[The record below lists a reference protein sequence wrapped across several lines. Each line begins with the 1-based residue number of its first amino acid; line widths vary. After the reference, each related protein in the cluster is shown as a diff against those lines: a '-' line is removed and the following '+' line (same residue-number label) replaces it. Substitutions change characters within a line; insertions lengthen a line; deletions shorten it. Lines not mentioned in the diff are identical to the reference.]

1 MELIE
6 NLSLSNENNFWE
18 NTFSNT
24 INGALEAGLRMLLPD
39 KIENEVI
46 NIKDAFMEQGFPGAI
61 KETINSAINIGR
73 KLLGNESKN
82 FENIDQIGQAFKDGK
97 LIEGVSNTIDFVL
110 DKIEKN
116 NILPEN
122 ITNIIKS
129 GKNIL
134 LNCVSNDVNNE
145 LVIENKNINKL
156 KKYTEKW
163 KEEYNN
169 RDFNSMEKT
178 MKKINSIMEKIAP
191 IESVINEAKSIENMH
206 DLIKNNGQNFE
217 LNYEEKELAKLL

>member
-6 NLSLSNENNFWE
+6 NLNLSNENSFFE
-18 NTFSNT
+18 NTFSNI

-46 NIKDAFMEQGFPGAI
+46 NVKDAFMEQGFPGAI
-61 KETINSAINIGR
+61 KETINSAINIGK

-110 DKIEKN
+110 DKIEKS
-116 NILPEN
+116 NILPEY

>member
-6 NLSLSNENNFWE
+6 NLNLSNENSFFE
-18 NTFSNT
+18 NTFSNI

-46 NIKDAFMEQGFPGAI
+46 NVKDAFMEQGFPGAI
-61 KETINSAINIGR
+61 KETINSAINIGK

>member
-6 NLSLSNENNFWE
+6 NLNLSNENSFFE
-18 NTFSNT
+18 NTFSNI
-24 INGALEAGLRMLLPD
+24 INGALEAGLRRLLPD

-46 NIKDAFMEQGFPGAI
+46 NVKDAFMEQGFPGAI
-61 KETINSAINIGR
+61 KETINSAINIGK

-169 RDFNSMEKT
+169 RDFNSMEKS

>member
-6 NLSLSNENNFWE
+6 NLNLSNENSFFE
-18 NTFSNT
+18 NTFSNI
-24 INGALEAGLRMLLPD
+24 INGALEAGLRRLLPD

-46 NIKDAFMEQGFPGAI
+46 NVKDAFMEQGFPGAI
-61 KETINSAINIGR
+61 KETINSAINIGK